1 MKVLLVD
8 DEPRFLVSMSKLLRK
23 QDYNITTAQSGA
35 EALKIMEKQRFDA
48 VVVDVKMPGMNG
60 IEFTRKIKSLFPLTE
75 VVFLTAHATLDL
87 AIEGIR
93 LGAFEF
99 LLKPCSV
106 EQLIDKL
113 KLVQEK
119 IGLRKAKI
127 REMEKLRNS
136 KDKSR
141 R

>member
-8 DEPRFLVSMSKLLRK
+8 DEPRFLVSMGKLLRK
-23 QDYNITTAQSGA
+23 HDYNIVTAQSGA
-35 EALKIMEKQRFDA
+35 EALKIMEEQTFDA
-48 VVVDVKMPGMNG
+48 VVVDVKMPKMNG
-60 IEFTRKIKSLFPLTE
+60 IEFTRKVKSLFPLTE

-99 LLKPCSV
+99 LLKPCSI
-106 EQLIDKL
+106 EQLIEKL
-113 KLVQEK
+113 KLVQGK
-119 IGLRKAKI
+119 IESRKAKI

-136 KDKSR
+136 NR
-141 R
+141 